1 VTHFRPPMRFGCDTE
16 PLDKCPLCE
25 DKVLRSMMERHL
37 QRKHKKSLD
46 QVSSKAIDEV
56 PRHQNEEPINAQSK
70 QASPIVQ
77 EQAGGSASAPDTCSA
92 SAEPRAIPSDRRQAS
107 GHVVVKC
114 DLCGAEVRADRL
126 NRHKKRRHKGRT
138 RNSRLK
144 RAVTFWNQ
152 NGSSG
157 DQVLCRLCGA
167 KIPKQDIGKH
177 IREFHGYTPTGKPAP
192 AEPQRSGKR
201 PFKPHVRIFQGG
213 LPGLG
218 KRR

>member
-1 VTHFRPPMRFGCDTE
+1 MRFGCDTE

-56 PRHQNEEPINAQSK
+56 PRHQNEEPINVQSK

-126 NRHKKRRHKGRT
+126 NRHKKAEAQRAHKKLPPEAGRYVLESKRIVRGSGIVPTVRSENTET
-138 RNSRLK
+138 RY
-144 RAVTFWNQ
+144 
-152 NGSSG
+152 
-157 DQVLCRLCGA
+157 
-167 KIPKQDIGKH
+167 
-177 IREFHGYTPTGKPAP
+177 RETY
-192 AEPQRSGKR
+192 
-201 PFKPHVRIFQGG
+201 
-213 LPGLG
+213 
-218 KRR
+218 